1 MGLAA
6 AAMKYQ
12 GRGDLNDRLGPSRM
26 KAPTPGMKLNCVY
39 GSHDSRWHCSPG
51 VQCELRQIEG
61 EGRWPVK
68 ENDREAAT
76 GHLPAWDYQ
85 AGCECQLHHLLGI
98 RLISKFF

>member
-1 MGLAA
+1 
-6 AAMKYQ
+6 
-12 GRGDLNDRLGPSRM
+12 M

-76 GHLPAWDYQ
+76 GT
-85 AGCECQLHHLLGI
+85 CQPGTT
-98 RLISKFF
+98 RQDVSVSFTTCWASGLISKFF